1 MEDNSLLD
9 SNLDEAPVNY
19 DYASSGLRFAN
30 YVVDQIVLYILSG
43 AAGLVL
49 GLMSPSVVEDETGL
63 NIISIIIALGVSLA
77 YYTLMEGSTGKT
89 VGKYVTGT
97 RAFTED
103 GEPLDMSKAFIRSLC
118 RLIPFEAFSFL
129 GSYRGWHDTISKTM
143 VVKDR

>member
-1 MEDNSLLD
+1 MEENTLLD
-9 SNLDEAPVNY
+9 SNLEETPVNY

-43 AAGLVL
+43 AAGVVL
-49 GLMSPSVVEDETGL
+49 GIMSPSVVEDEAGL
-63 NIISIIIALGVSLA
+63 NIISILIALGVSLA
-77 YYTLMEGSTGKT
+77 YYTLMEGSSGKT

-97 RAFTED
+97 RALTED
-103 GEPLDMSKAFIRSLC
+103 GDPLDMSKAFIRSLC

-129 GSYRGWHDTISKTM
+129 GSVRGWHDSISKTM